1 MTHICG
7 AFCFERPGDV
17 DDIISSRRS
26 GGFSCEHVDVSPA
39 PVMGHRTPKSAVE
52 PPSLQEECAPDTF
65 SVVIAHSLR
74 LGIDV
79 NHRDRRT
86 LLITKVH
93 AGGSVSRHNA
103 RRRDLQSYLR
113 PHLCHEEEIAPGDR
127 ILEVNGVR
135 SDVGRM
141 MSAMKLDTELTL
153 CIARAEE
160 TVVEVSAAQRGQVL
174 IEQGV
179 AGFIGTSVADSV
191 SLEVVTVDD
200 GESLCMEPRR
210 LRSTDRI
217 VALNG
222 VRGCSAKLNQEWL
235 DIQLPAKVTIR
246 RVGETSSLCV
256 SDRVAR

>member
-1 MTHICG
+1 MTLICG
-7 AFCFERPGDV
+7 AFCFERAEDA
-17 DDIISSRRS
+17 DDIVSSRRS
-26 GGFSCEHVDVSPA
+26 GGFSPEQVDVSPA
-39 PVMGHRTPKSAVE
+39 PVMGARTPKSVVK
-52 PPSLQEECAPDTF
+52 PPSPQAECAVDTF
-65 SVVIAHSLR
+65 SVVIAHSVR

-113 PHLCHEEEIAPGDR
+113 PHMCHEEEIAPGDR

-141 MSAMKLDTELTL
+141 MSAMKLDTELML

-160 TVVEVSAAQRGQVL
+160 TVVEVSATQRGQVL

-179 AGFIGTSVADSV
+179 AGFIGTRVADSV
-191 SLEVVTVDD
+191 SLEVVTADD
-200 GESLCMEPRR
+200 GQSLCMEPCR
-210 LRSTDRI
+210 LRSADRI
-217 VALNG
+217 VAVNG
-222 VRGCSAKLNQEWL
+222 VRGCSAKLDQEWL
-235 DIQLPAKVTIR
+235 EIQLPAKVTIR
-246 RVGETSSLCV
+246 RVG
-256 SDRVAR
+256 